1 MEVRMFEL
9 ALAKVKHKSHWV
21 GVASHDHVLG
31 AVQGGFCQLGHGKEA
46 LVRRLKAGDLI
57 VLYSPR
63 ELMGSG
69 PVLPAFT
76 AAGRIL
82 DEFPYEA
89 EQSAGFRRY
98 RRRTKFFKS
107 RQAPVRPLLQELT
120 FTQGNESWGLSVSQ
134 RSFPDHCGRL
144 QENCKGHGPSN
155 LKISRQH
162 SLRRSEN
169 PPVRG

>member
-1 MEVRMFEL
+1 M
-9 ALAKVKHKSHWV
+9 ALAKVTHKSHWV

-57 VLYSPR
+57 VFYSPR

-69 PVLPAFT
+69 PVLQAFT

-89 EQSAGFRRY
+89 EQSAGFRPY

-107 RQAPVRPLLQELT
+107 RQAPVRPLLKELT
-120 FTQGNESWGLSVSQ
+120 FTQGNASWGLAFRRGAFRITADDFKRIAKAMSIKSEDL
-134 RSFPDHCGRL
+134 SSTFA
-144 QENCKGHGPSN
+144 PSN
-155 LKISRQH
+155 RAIENGH
-162 SLRRSEN
+162 SNQSS
-169 PPVRG
+169 

>member
-1 MEVRMFEL
+1 L
-9 ALAKVKHKSHWV
+9 AFAKVEHISHWV

-31 AVQGGFCQLGHGKEA
+31 AVRGGFCQLGHGKEA

-57 VLYSPR
+57 VFYSPR

-69 PVLPAFT
+69 PVLQAFT

-82 DEFPYEA
+82 DEFPYKA
-89 EQSAGFRRY
+89 EQSAGFCPY

-120 FTQGNESWGLSVSQ
+120 FTQGNENWGLAFRRGIFRITANDFKRIAKAMSIKGEHYCTT
-134 RSFPDHCGRL
+134 RRPDE
-144 QENCKGHGPSN
+144 Q
-155 LKISRQH
+155 
-162 SLRRSEN
+162 
-169 PPVRG
+169 

>member
-9 ALAKVKHKSHWV
+9 TLAKVTHKSHWV

-57 VLYSPR
+57 VFYSPR
-63 ELMGSG
+63 ELMGRG
-69 PVLPAFT
+69 AVLQAFT

-89 EQSAGFRRY
+89 EPSAGFRPY

-107 RQAPVRPLLQELT
+107 KQARVRPLLQELT
-120 FTQGNESWGLSVSQ
+120 FTQGNESWGLAF
-134 RSFPDHCGRL
+134 RRGAFLLDAEDFKKLAKAMSF
-144 QENCKGHGPSN
+144 K
-155 LKISRQH
+155 
-162 SLRRSEN
+162 
-169 PPVRG
+169 

>member
-1 MEVRMFEL
+1 L
-9 ALAKVKHKSHWV
+9 ALAKVTHRSHWV

-57 VLYSPR
+57 VFYSPR

-69 PVLPAFT
+69 PVLQAFT

-89 EQSAGFRRY
+89 EQSAGFCPY

-120 FTQGNESWGLSVSQ
+120 FTKGN
-134 RSFPDHCGRL
+134 
-144 QENCKGHGPSN
+144 
-155 LKISRQH
+155 
-162 SLRRSEN
+162 
-169 PPVRG
+169 